1 MLEECVSPSG
11 DQTTPLICPAPPP
24 ELTQSRRDDS
34 TNPNR
39 TRPHAADP
47 SAETGGPERVFDSEH
62 LSDALSSFS
71 LTSLFTRDSLASPL
85 AKKCYSTGS
94 LTHVRSKDSRRVYRA
109 DQQNVD
115 FWTEASGEE
124 RETRSAA
131 AVKTC
136 AQSVDVSYRHNR

>member
-39 TRPHAADP
+39 TRQHAADP